1 VSFNEVKRIPVR
13 VFRFYHEGFKNLS
26 PVGRRLWMI
35 ILIKLFIMFAVFRL
49 FFFENF
55 LNSNFD
61 SDAERSEYVIDQ
73 LTKHGKDD

>member
-1 VSFNEVKRIPVR
+1 VNSNKLKRLPKRI
-13 VFRFYHEGFKNLS
+13 FRFYYEGFKNLS

-35 ILIKLFIMFAVFRL
+35 ILIKLFIMFAIFRL

-73 LTKHGKDD
+73 LTNTGKDD